1 MNYFEHHIG
10 DYDKN
15 TSHLTACE
23 DGIYSRMIRRYM
35 DKERPLDVDT
45 KEIKRIVRA
54 RNREEKSA
62 VDAILKE
69 FFHFE
74 NDGWHHKTCD
84 ETIAA
89 YQAGEPE
96 REVKKANEDN
106 RLKRHRAERAD
117 LFKAITNAGQH
128 APWNIGMNELREL
141 VKRLPETPLPPLPA
155 TAPAT
160 LATATQTPIPNTH
173 TPVFKNKADDD
184 STDSSTASSFPEG
197 KPEPDSPRAAPLPP
211 TEDPPQ
217 GDYNPAI
224 ALTVTLRKWGV
235 NASFTHPAVQDW
247 TTREISLD
255 ILAAAVAEARE
266 TKGDAKLAPN
276 YLVPIVEKLLN
287 PPAKTEAKPRA
298 DAPPRKPQGMD
309 PKGLDEPYDAYDARI
324 QAELNKRKGPTP

>member
-1 MNYFEHHIG
+1 MNYYEHHIG

-106 RLKRHRAERAD
+106 RMKRHREERAR
-117 LFKAITNAGQH
+117 LFKAITDAGQH

-141 VKRLPETPLPPLPA
+141 VKRLPETLLPPLPA

-160 LATATQTPIPNTH
+160 PATATQSPIPNTH
-173 TPVFKNKADDD
+173 TPELTNIEA
-184 STDSSTASSFPEG
+184 SPQASSSVGDDLPKVVPPPG
-197 KPEPDSPRAAPLPP
+197 APPAAPSRNVAISILLRGYGINA
-211 TEDPPQ
+211 TSQ
-217 GDYNPAI
+217 NPLVCLDWAENPN
-224 ALTVTLRKWGV
+224 VT
-235 NASFTHPAVQDW
+235 D
-247 TTREISLD
+247 EI
-255 ILAAAVAEARE
+255 ITLAAVKAR
-266 TKGDAKLAPN
+266 TALPDQPRINVN
-276 YLVPIVEKLLN
+276 YLKPIVADLLN
-287 PPAKTEAKPRA
+287 PPEAKPSKSDDWEWTKSDGGIQRKANELGIRA
-298 DAPPRKPQGMD
+298 HGNMSFRDLADKC
-309 PKGLDEPYDAYDARI
+309 KSEI
-324 QAELNKRKGPTP
+324 QKRKGTRS

>member
-117 LFKAITNAGQH
+117 LFKALTDAGQH
-128 APWNIGMNELREL
+128 APWNIGMAELREL
-141 VKRLPETPLPPLPA
+141 VKRLPETLLPPLPA

-173 TPVFKNKADDD
+173 TPKEVNHHPDD
-184 STDSSTASSFPEG
+184 STEVGAAQQPRG
-197 KPEPDSPRAAPLPP
+197 SPSRIGEICILLRGLSVHTSPQALSQHTWPA
-211 TEDPPQ
+211 DP
-217 GDYNPAI
+217 GATDE
-224 ALTVTLRKWGV
+224 LLR
-235 NASFTHPAVQDW
+235 T
-247 TTREISLD
+247 
-255 ILAAAVAEARE
+255 AVAEAKESNPNARVHV
-266 TKGDAKLAPN
+266 N
-276 YLVPIVEKLLN
+276 YLKPIIERLLN
-287 PPAKTEAKPRA
+287 PPKAKPGKQREDSSWA
-298 DAPPRKPQGMD
+298 QSDQGIVAKAQELGIRMLHRHTHYD
-309 PKGLDEPYDAYDARI
+309 IKVMCFDEIR
-324 QAELNKRKGPTP
+324 KRKGGLPK